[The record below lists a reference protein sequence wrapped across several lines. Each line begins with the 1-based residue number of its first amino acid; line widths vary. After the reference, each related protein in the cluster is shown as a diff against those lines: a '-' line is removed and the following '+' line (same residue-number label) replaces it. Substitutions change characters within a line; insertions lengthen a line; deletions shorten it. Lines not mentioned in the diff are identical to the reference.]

1 MNERRREE
9 ILLFS
14 WPQRDVDRMQL
25 SVMSGLARQIIYTVA
40 MDETNTDAGLLVD
53 LWTSQIQNPGVT
65 DVS

>member
-25 SVMSGLARQIIYTVA
+25 SVMSGLARQRVKWVIWLYQHRCW
-40 MDETNTDAGLLVD
+40 LVGGSLD
-53 LWTSQIQNPGVT
+53 YGQVRSKTQR
-65 DVS
+65 